1 MSHGTWIVILTAVPV
16 AYLLIR
22 LFVRAGKFVFELQKN
37 TEATNQ
43 LTQRFEQYVGGL
55 NSVTGR
61 VDGHDI
67 KLEEHGRRLDRGGL

>member
-1 MSHGTWIVILTAVPV
+1 MHPAWWLVILTAIPILYG
-16 AYLLIR
+16 AGR
-22 LFVRAGKFVFELQKN
+22 LFIRFGKFVFELQKN